1 MIEMTLLGDFYKC
14 PKLNVKRQIWRLKM
28 DDTKKFAVIL
38 SGCGNKDGA
47 EIHES
52 VMTLWA
58 IHKHGAQY
66 QCFAPDI
73 EQHHVLNFITGS
85 EMNENRNV
93 LVESARIARG
103 DIKDLK
109 AYKADDY
116 DGLIMPGGLG
126 VAKNLSSFAF
136 DGPDCSVNEDVI
148 RAVRETAAL
157 KKPIGALCIAP
168 AIVAKIL
175 GDVLVTIGHDTTTTA
190 AIARMGARH
199 EQTTHGGITIDK
211 ENRVVTTPCYMLE
224 ARVDQ
229 IGEGAEN
236 LIKAVIE
243 MV

>member
-1 MIEMTLLGDFYKC
+1 MADK
-14 PKLNVKRQIWRLKM
+14 KR
-28 DDTKKFAVIL
+28 FAVIL

-58 IHKHGAQY
+58 IHKHGAEF

-73 EQHHVLNFITGS
+73 LQHHVLNFITGG
-85 EMNENRNV
+85 EMNEKRNV

-103 DIKDLK
+103 NIKDLK
-109 AYKADDY
+109 KYKAEDY

-126 VAKNLSSFAF
+126 VAKNLSTFAF
-136 DGPDCSVNEDVI
+136 DGLGCSVNEDVI

-175 GDVLVTIGHDTTTTA
+175 GDVLVTIGNDTNTA
-190 AIARMGARH
+190 AAITGMGARH
-199 EQTTHGGITIDK
+199 EQTTHGEITIDK
-211 ENRVVTTPCYMLE
+211 EHRVVTTPCYMLD
-224 ARVDQ
+224 ARLDQ

-236 LIKAVIE
+236 LVMAVIE
-243 MV
+243 MTRTNALLGSL